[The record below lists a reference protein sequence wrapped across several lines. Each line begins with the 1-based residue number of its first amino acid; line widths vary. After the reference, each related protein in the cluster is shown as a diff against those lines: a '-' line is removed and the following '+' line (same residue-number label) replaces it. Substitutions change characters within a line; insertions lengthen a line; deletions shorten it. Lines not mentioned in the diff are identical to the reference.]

1 MTRPQ
6 LLEVPAES
14 VVARL
19 AHLSARLPEGTDV
32 SRACSDAPALLS
44 ARALPAVPAQ
54 PKPPSPPPQPDPE
67 PVAAKPKP
75 PPPPPKPKPPPP
87 PPRAPEPPSRP
98 ARVAHPYDAAEP
110 WQLSAAE
117 GDAVNI
123 LETHEDGWA
132 DVVTSDGARGM
143 LPVSYL
149 EE

>member
-1 MTRPQ
+1 MRRASK
-6 LLEVPAES
+6 EVPLCGVAQCTIAWAWSIQILNVHISQTES
-14 VVARL
+14 SFVA
-19 AHLSARLPEGTDV
+19 T
-32 SRACSDAPALLS
+32 SDDD
-44 ARALPAVPAQ
+44 ARA
-54 PKPPSPPPQPDPE
+54 
-67 PVAAKPKP
+67 
-75 PPPPPKPKPPPP
+75 
-87 PPRAPEPPSRP
+87 RARERHTPSRP

>member
-1 MTRPQ
+1 MDAAPFAPRCAVVLRELAPEARRRYVTMLANRN
-6 LLEVPAES
+6 VES
-14 VVARL
+14 RQDGDAWVANLRIL
-19 AHLSARLPEGTDV
+19 APGV
-32 SRACSDAPALLS
+32 DAPAL
-44 ARALPAVPAQ
+44 AE
-54 PKPPSPPPQPDPE
+54 KP
-67 PVAAKPKP
+67 AAKPKP

-123 LETHEDGWA
+123 LETHEDGWT

-149 EE
+149 AEE

>member
-1 MTRPQ
+1 M
-6 LLEVPAES
+6 
-14 VVARL
+14 
-19 AHLSARLPEGTDV
+19 
-32 SRACSDAPALLS
+32 
-44 ARALPAVPAQ
+44 
-54 PKPPSPPPQPDPE
+54 
-67 PVAAKPKP
+67 
-75 PPPPPKPKPPPP
+75 
-87 PPRAPEPPSRP
+87 SRP

-149 EE
+149 AEE

>member
-1 MTRPQ
+1 MIGSAHEAQ
-6 LLEVPAES
+6 LF
-14 VVARL
+14 
-19 AHLSARLPEGTDV
+19 AHYATACVLLLPPDSTEPTDQ
-32 SRACSDAPALLS
+32 
-44 ARALPAVPAQ
+44 ARAGAAVA
-54 PKPPSPPPQPDPE
+54 
-67 PVAAKPKP
+67 
-75 PPPPPKPKPPPP
+75 PP

>member
-1 MTRPQ
+1 MWT
-6 LLEVPAES
+6 PA
-14 VVARL
+14 R
-19 AHLSARLPEGTDV
+19 
-32 SRACSDAPALLS
+32 
-44 ARALPAVPAQ
+44 
-54 PKPPSPPPQPDPE
+54 PDPE